1 MNRVYVKSL
10 GISLSEEQIE
20 NLVRNARNLRNE
32 NIVLK
37 EELSHIKEM
46 EA

>member
-10 GISLSEEQIE
+10 GISLSVEQIE
-20 NLVRNARNLRNE
+20 NLVNNARTLRNE

-37 EELSHIKEM
+37 EELSHLKE
-46 EA
+46 ALA